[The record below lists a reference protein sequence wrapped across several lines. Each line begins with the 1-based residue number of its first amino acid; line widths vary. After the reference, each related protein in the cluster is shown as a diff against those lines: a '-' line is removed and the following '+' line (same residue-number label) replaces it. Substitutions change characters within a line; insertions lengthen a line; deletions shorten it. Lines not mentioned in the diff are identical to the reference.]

1 MLTKQKIFA
10 CALELFS
17 IRGFNGV
24 SMRDIAQKVG
34 IKGSSIYNHYSGKK
48 AIMDDICE
56 TFARTLDVSRPP
68 LSQIDR
74 MVDQMNAVELFQS
87 LITAYGKKINRS
99 WTQMARIIFSEHFY
113 NETAREVFKKEL
125 IQENVAYYVSV
136 LTIMEQREK
145 IKRCNKKLTATLFN
159 NEQLMLSMQYA
170 HCTSDTERAELASV
184 MMASADYL
192 FAGLEICE

>member
-1 MLTKQKIFA
+1 MSTKQKIFA

-17 IRGFNGV
+17 ISGFNGV
-24 SMRDIAQKVG
+24 SMRDLAERVG

-68 LSQIDR
+68 LVQIER
-74 MVDQMNAVELFQS
+74 MLDQMNAVELFQS
-87 LITAYGKKINRS
+87 LIRAYGKKINKT

-113 NETAREVFKKEL
+113 NEKAAEIFKKEL
-125 IQENVAYYVSV
+125 IRENVAYYVSV
-136 LTIMEQREK
+136 LTLMERKGK
-145 IKRCNKKLTATLFN
+145 IKGCEKELIATLFN

-170 HCTSDTERAELASV
+170 HCTTAEEHAELAAM

-192 FAGLEICE
+192 FRGLEIRN

>member
-17 IRGFNGV
+17 MSGFNGV

-34 IKGSSIYNHYSGKK
+34 IKGSSIYNHYNGKK

-56 TFARTLDVSRPP
+56 TFAQTLDVSRPP
-68 LSQIDR
+68 LSQIDQ
-74 MVDQMNAVELFQS
+74 MLDQMNAVELFQS
-87 LITAYGKKINRS
+87 LIRAYGEKINKT

-113 NETAREVFKKEL
+113 NETAGEVFKKEL
-125 IQENVAYYVSV
+125 IQENIAYYVSV
-136 LTIMEQREK
+136 LTIMEQRKK
-145 IKRCNKKLTATLFN
+145 IKKCRKELIATLFN

-170 HCTSDTERAELASV
+170 HCTSDTERAELAAV

-192 FAGLEICE
+192 FAGLEMYD

>member
-1 MLTKQKIFA
+1 MSTKQKIFA

-17 IRGFNGV
+17 NKGFNGV
-24 SMRDIAQKVG
+24 SMRDLAERVG

-68 LSQIDR
+68 LPQIDQ
-74 MVDQMNAVELFQS
+74 MLDQMNAVELFQS
-87 LITAYGKKINRS
+87 LITAYGKKIDRT
-99 WTQMARIIFSEHFY
+99 WTQMARIIFSEHYY
-113 NETAREVFKKEL
+113 NETAGAVFKKEL
-125 IQENVAYYVSV
+125 IQGNVAYYVTV
-136 LTIMEQREK
+136 LTLMEQKGK
-145 IKRCNKKLTATLFN
+145 IKGCEKEFIATLFN

-170 HCTSDTERAELASV
+170 HCTTAEERAELAAV

-192 FAGLEICE
+192 FRGLEIRD